1 MIFFFTS
8 KTDSIG
14 MAKKWRRRR
23 PLSHHHHCCCG
34 QMCVCVHLQNFQ
46 ITMYMGIE
54 IIISFI
60 EWKNWIFTKC
70 PHKKKS
76 FINLKPS
83 DDYRT
88 LNNTATKKNTHT
100 RKMFND
106 DYRRCLLYRVYW
118 IVVVVFVD
126 VVLRATKSFFFLF
139 LNHFKCTQN
148 RRLLLWS

>member
-1 MIFFFTS
+1 MMMMMNIDYDFFLLQRLIQLEWP
-8 KTDSIG
+8 KNDDDDDHYHIIIIVVVV
-14 MAKKWRRRR
+14 K
-23 PLSHHHHCCCG
+23 
-34 QMCVCVHLQNFQ
+34 CVCVHLQNFQ

-88 LNNTATKKNTHT
+88 LNNTATKKTHT
-100 RKMFND
+100 HTHA
-106 DYRRCLLYRVYW
+106 RVKCSTTI
-118 IVVVVFVD
+118 IVVVCCIVCIE
-126 VVLRATKSFFFLF
+126 LSSSSSTSF
-139 LNHFKCTQN
+139 
-148 RRLLLWS
+148 